1 MRNRLLFLLVSLL
14 CAVTASAQ
22 DILVKSDGTALKVKV
37 QEISETVV
45 KYYRHDNPTGP
56 LYSIPISSILSIT
69 YENGSTENFGKPTTT
84 APLSQTSP
92 ETALTPQ
99 NSGGYNE
106 KELYRLADKMKVLG
120 DNNSY
125 GWEEYMNRAKKYRKI
140 AWYGGA
146 AFVVAGIVTSVIQDA
161 STVYWSFADS
171 FVQLGLP
178 IIGGGAIWCLAW
190 NLAANNQVKKA
201 KMAMAYSVPVMEWDL
216 LKAGNNSLRAS
227 VNVMGD
233 NMMQRCNYGLGLGL
247 NLTF

>member
-37 QEISETVV
+37 QEIGETVV

-56 LYSIPISSILSIT
+56 LYTMPISSILSIT

-84 APLSQTSP
+84 APLTQTTP

-106 KELYRLADKMKVLG
+106 NELYRIANQMQLG
-120 DNNSY
+120 DTPLSRD
-125 GWEEYMNRAKKYRKI
+125 EYLTKAKKYRKI
-140 AWYGGA
+140 AWYGGGA
-146 AFVVAGIVTSVIQDA
+146 IAVAGIAAFIIIA
-161 STVYWSFADS
+161 SGEDWDYMANDFWFIGA
-171 FVQLGLP
+171 P

-201 KMAMAYSVPVMEWDL
+201 KMAMVYSVPVMEWDL
-216 LKAGNNSLRAS
+216 LSSGNNSLRAS

-233 NMMQRCNYGLGLGL
+233 NVMQRRNYGLGLGL